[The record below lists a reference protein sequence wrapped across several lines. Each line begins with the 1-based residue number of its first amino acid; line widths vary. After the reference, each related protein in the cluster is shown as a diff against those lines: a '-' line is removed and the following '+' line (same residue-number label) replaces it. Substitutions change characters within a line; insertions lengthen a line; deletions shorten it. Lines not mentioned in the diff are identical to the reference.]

1 MYKQI
6 LIFVAVNPE
15 LELQL
20 KTLPSEPGVY
30 RYYDKNGQLLYVG
43 KAKHLKKR
51 VLSYFNK
58 NLSGYR
64 TKIMVGKIYRLETT
78 IVPSEYDALLLE
90 NNLIKEHQPFYN
102 VMMKDD
108 KTYPWICIKNE
119 EFPRIF
125 LTRTVIKD
133 GSEYYGPYAKVRPAK
148 ILLDTVKNIYKIRT
162 CNLNLSPQKIAE
174 GKYKVCLEYHIK
186 NCKGPCEQLETK
198 EEYDKKID
206 AIRGIIKGEF
216 KLAKNFLIE
225 EMTAFAENL
234 EFENAHLVKERLNL
248 LEDYQAKHTV
258 VNPNIDD
265 VDVFGMTSDESAAY
279 VNYFKIQNGN
289 IIQSFTT
296 EIKKVIEETDEEIL
310 EEALIEIRQKFN
322 SDSKEILLP
331 FHLNFEIPGVKLIVP
346 KVGDKKRIVELSEKN
361 AKEYRLEKLKQVQIV
376 DPDRHTNRIMAE
388 MQKLLRMPAEPR
400 HIEGFDNSNI
410 QGTNPVSACVVFK
423 DGKPSKADYR
433 IFHPKTVDGPNDFAT
448 MEEVIYRRYKRML
461 DEGENLPQLILIDGG
476 KGQLSSAVKSLKLL
490 GLYGKVTIIG
500 IAKRLEEIFFPEDSI
515 PLYLDKKSET
525 LKILQ
530 RVRDEAHRFGVKH
543 HRTRRKNST
552 IRTELEEIPG
562 VGEKSIELLFSKLKS
577 VKRIKESSLEVLE
590 EILGKSKGQI
600 VWQYFNSGE

>member
-1 MYKQI
+1 M
-6 LIFVAVNPE
+6 NPA

-20 KTLPSEPGVY
+20 KTLPDEPGVY

-43 KAKHLKKR
+43 KAKNLKKR

-64 TKIMVGKIYRLETT
+64 TRIMVGKISRLETT

-119 EFPRIF
+119 NFPRIF
-125 LTRTVIKD
+125 LTRTLIKD

-148 ILLDTVKNIYKIRT
+148 ILLDTVKHIYKLRT
-162 CNLNLSPQKIAE
+162 CNLDLAPAKIAE

-186 NCKGPCEQLETK
+186 NCKGPCEALESK
-198 EEYDKKID
+198 EAYDKKID
-206 AIRGIIKGEF
+206 AIRGIIKGDF
-216 KLAKNFLIE
+216 RLAKNYLVE
-225 EMTAFAENL
+225 EMLAYSSNL
-234 EFENAHLVKERLNL
+234 EFESAQLVKERLDM
-248 LEDYQAKHTV
+248 LENYQAKHTV
-258 VNPNIDD
+258 VNTSIND
-265 VDVFGMTSDESAAY
+265 VDVFGMTSDETAAY

-289 IIQSFTT
+289 IIQSYTT
-296 EIKKVIEETDEEIL
+296 EIKKMIEEPDEDIL
-310 EEALIEIRQKFN
+310 EQALVEIRTKFA
-322 SDSKEILLP
+322 SDSREILLP
-331 FHLNFEIPGVKLIVP
+331 FPLNIEIPNIKLTVP

-361 AKEYRLEKLKQVQIV
+361 AREYRLEKLKQVQIV
-376 DPDRHTNRIMAE
+376 DPERHTNRIMAE

-400 HIEGFDNSNI
+400 YIEGFDNSNI
-410 QGTNPVSACVVFK
+410 QGTNPVSACVVFR
-423 DGKPSKADYR
+423 DGKPAKSDYR
-433 IFHPKTVDGPNDFAT
+433 IFHPKTVEGPDDFAT
-448 MEEVIYRRYKRML
+448 MQEVIYRRYRRLL
-461 DEGENLPQLILIDGG
+461 DEGEPLPQLILIDGG

-490 GLYGKVTIIG
+490 GLYGKITVIG
-500 IAKRLEEIFFPEDSI
+500 IAKRLEEIFFPEDPI

-530 RVRDEAHRFGVKH
+530 RVRDEAHRFGVRH

-552 IRTELEEIPG
+552 IQTELEEIPG
-562 VGEKSIELLFSKLKS
+562 VGEKSIELLFNKLKS
-577 VKRIKESSLEVLE
+577 VKRIKEAPLPVLE
-590 EILGKSKGQI
+590 EILGKSKGGI
-600 VWQYFNSGE
+600 VWNYFNPAGDT